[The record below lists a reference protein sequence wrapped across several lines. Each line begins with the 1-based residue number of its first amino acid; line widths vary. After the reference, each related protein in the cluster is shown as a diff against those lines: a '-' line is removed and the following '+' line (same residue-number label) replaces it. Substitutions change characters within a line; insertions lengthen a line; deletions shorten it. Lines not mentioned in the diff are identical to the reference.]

1 MKKILQVGALIILG
15 GAVMLIWAGPAAAG
29 EDGQKLFSVKC
40 AACHGEKG
48 DGKGPL
54 AKTFDPKPGN
64 FCDPKFWQ
72 GDVDKKITDSVIQ
85 VKNQM
90 LPMKLKPDEI
100 KAVIEYIKSSCKK

>member
-1 MKKILQVGALIILG
+1 MKKILQVGSLIILG

-54 AKTFDPKPGN
+54 SKNFDPKPAS
-64 FCDPKFWQ
+64 FCDPKFRQ
-72 GDVDKKITDSVIQ
+72 GDVDKKISDSVT
-85 VKNQM
+85 KGKGQM
-90 LPMKLKPDEI
+90 LPAKMNPDEI
-100 KAVIEYIKSSCKK
+100 KAVSEYIKSSCK